1 MGRGFTMLKQT
12 FDTVAHAM
20 YLQVSE
26 APVMSTVEVTS
37 RIYID
42 LDEDGRPVGAELLGV
57 ESQSPFTIPQALLDA
72 LETYDFPMEARL
84 AMGDAKSIGGRRAV
98 TSDHAQLLDA

>member
-1 MGRGFTMLKQT
+1 MLKQT

-42 LDEDGRPVGAELLGV
+42 LDKDRRPVGAELLGV
-57 ESQSPFTIPQALLDA
+57 ESQVPITIPQALLDA